1 MKDLLDAFSPIPSPI
16 LSDVMD
22 RLPGTYSLRPMHG
35 KGKLIG
41 RALTVKVPAGDNLYI
56 HRALRDAQDGDVL
69 IVDGGGAIDRAL
81 IGEIMLCIARSKGVR
96 GYVINGAI
104 RDVGAFE
111 AQGFPCF
118 AKGVSHRGPYKHGPG
133 RIGEPV
139 SIDGSVVCTGDIV
152 VGDEDGVVFVS
163 VDEADK
169 VLKLA
174 EQKMRQ
180 EQEIMAQIHA
190 GKYDDSWVV
199 SEGAA

>member
-41 RALTVKVPAGDNLYI
+41 RALTVKVAAGDNLYI
-56 HRALRDAQDGDVL
+56 HRALREAQDGDVL
-69 IVDGGGAIDRAL
+69 VVDGGGGVDRAL
-81 IGEIMLCIARSKGVR
+81 VGEIMLCIARSKGVR

-111 AQGFPCF
+111 EHSFPCF

-133 RIGEPV
+133 RIGEPIA
-139 SIDGSVVCTGDIV
+139 IDGSVIYTGDIV
-152 VGDEDGVVFVS
+152 VGDEDGVVFVATGEANS
-163 VDEADK
+163 V
-169 VLKLA
+169 LQRA
-174 EQKMRQ
+174 EKKMLQ
-180 EQEIMAQIHA
+180 EQEIIEQIHT
-190 GKYDDSWVV
+190 GQYDDSWVI
-199 SEGAA
+199 SEGSA